1 MSFSYPR
8 IFSAVPSRKIF
19 KKYEHFRLNNKM
31 WTKEFQRIQKYL
43 TKKIKKEKISIKKHI
58 NLTHNFT
65 RWNFSTF
72 PRNFFAFWLS
82 YLRTAVV
89 DYRICFSAAPCFFS
103 SFFSFSDFCDMLTIS
118 VLQKL
123 CFITFQIHH
132 IKDNDILFYS
142 HWSYERYLMSNNK
155 QDFRKLQLKK
165 LTESNSILIRK
176 TLPKTIEE
184 GLKQSLK
191 RLLLNSA
198 EWVTIIGYI

>member
-1 MSFSYPR
+1 MKFFH
-8 IFSAVPSRKIF
+8 FSAKF
-19 KKYEHFRLNNKM
+19 FC
-31 WTKEFQRIQKYL
+31 FL
-43 TKKIKKEKISIKKHI
+43 TKLPKNSGRGLS
-58 NLTHNFT
+58 NLF
-65 RWNFSTF
+65 FS
-72 PRNFFAFWLS
+72 
-82 YLRTAVV
+82 
-89 DYRICFSAAPCFFS
+89 SAMFFS

-132 IKDNDILFYS
+132 IKDNDILFHS